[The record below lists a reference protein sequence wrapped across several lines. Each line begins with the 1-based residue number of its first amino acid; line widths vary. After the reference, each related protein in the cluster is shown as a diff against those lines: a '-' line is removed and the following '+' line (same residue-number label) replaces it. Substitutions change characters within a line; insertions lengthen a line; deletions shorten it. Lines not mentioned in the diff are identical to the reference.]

1 MTKAALIRWS
11 ANGGSGIC
19 PRKNIFPIEAGL
31 PMIREMSFKWI
42 ASLILATVVVS
53 PWAEG
58 AADARHDEFRQLFNG
73 NDLSGWK
80 QVNCASSTF
89 TVRDGM
95 IVCTGIPTGVLRT
108 DRQYENFILELNYLH
123 VRPKGNAGLFVW
135 SEPMPVVGE
144 PFTRAIEIQILDGR
158 NSETYTSHGDV
169 FAIQG
174 ASFIPDRP
182 HPRGWMRC
190 LPSERRAR
198 PAGQWNHYRVTCRDG
213 AVTLAVNGKAVSG
226 GSESSLRKG
235 YICLESEGSEV
246 HFKDI
251 RIKELPTSNPKPEQ
265 IATVAEEG
273 FTPLY
278 NGVNFRGWRYDDGH
292 KGHWRP
298 RDWKIA
304 YDGKSEAVDKNLST
318 SREYGDFTLIC
329 DWRWAGPAKETLRP
343 IIFPNGDYALDS
355 RGRRKELP
363 VDDAGDSGIYLRGSA
378 KCQVNMW
385 CWPVG
390 SGEVYGYRT
399 DLNQPPEVRAGVTP
413 RKRADNP
420 IGEWNRFRIT
430 LIGDRLTVLLNN
442 EIVIENAR
450 LPGMPERGRIALQH
464 HGAKIEFGNLLIKEI
479 R

>member
-1 MTKAALIRWS
+1 MTKVALIRWS

-31 PMIREMSFKWI
+31 PMIREMWFKWI

-108 DRQYENFILELNYLH
+108 DRQYENFILELSYLH

-174 ASFIPDRP
+174 ASFVPDRP
-182 HPRGWMRC
+182 HHRGWMRC

-251 RIKELPTSNPKPEQ
+251 RI
-265 IATVAEEG
+265 
-273 FTPLY
+273 
-278 NGVNFRGWRYDDGH
+278 
-292 KGHWRP
+292 
-298 RDWKIA
+298 
-304 YDGKSEAVDKNLST
+304 
-318 SREYGDFTLIC
+318 
-329 DWRWAGPAKETLRP
+329 
-343 IIFPNGDYALDS
+343 
-355 RGRRKELP
+355 
-363 VDDAGDSGIYLRGSA
+363 
-378 KCQVNMW
+378 
-385 CWPVG
+385 
-390 SGEVYGYRT
+390 
-399 DLNQPPEVRAGVTP
+399 
-413 RKRADNP
+413 
-420 IGEWNRFRIT
+420 
-430 LIGDRLTVLLNN
+430 
-442 EIVIENAR
+442 
-450 LPGMPERGRIALQH
+450 
-464 HGAKIEFGNLLIKEI
+464 
-479 R
+479 